1 MSEKQEQLL
10 VMGMI
15 LLLMMVNNSELSYL
29 VKQWMNGL
37 VMGAGLVYLVLHIRK
52 QILLKKKS

>member
-1 MSEKQEQLL
+1 MSKKQEQLL
-10 VMGMI
+10 VMGVI